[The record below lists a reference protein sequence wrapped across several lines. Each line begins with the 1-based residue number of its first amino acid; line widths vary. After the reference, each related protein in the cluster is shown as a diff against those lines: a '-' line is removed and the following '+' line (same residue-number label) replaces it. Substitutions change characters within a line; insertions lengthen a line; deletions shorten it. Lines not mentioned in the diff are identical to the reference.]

1 MELYKLTAM
10 STNSETKNNS
20 DNPDNSST
28 NLGEQDKSEKV
39 EVGDL
44 ILHNSKMD
52 FFSVALY
59 QESLQHD
66 SHPPSKAKS
75 ISNC

>member
-1 MELYKLTAM
+1 M
-10 STNSETKNNS
+10 SSNSETKNNS

-44 ILHNSKMD
+44 IIHRSKMG
-52 FFSVALY
+52 L
-59 QESLQHD
+59 
-66 SHPPSKAKS
+66 
-75 ISNC
+75 